1 MYKKLIITSFID
13 EISNFTV
20 EVNNHN
26 IYRILTIL
34 AIQPFVSSMSIHDKK
49 TRELYSNLD
58 SQYLY
63 TQSMST
69 GNGFLTDYGYSGS
82 NQIIGLILTGIDTS
96 SCFFDSNI
104 YSTSTDSSYSSTS
117 YRLLLFLKYILEMEH
132 ILHLLLQALVIHI
145 HLIIYLFFCHFK
157 NNSVL

>member
-117 YRLLLFLKYILEMEH
+117 YRLLLFFRDGTYFASIVAGSSYSYPSYN
-132 ILHLLLQALVIHI
+132 IS
-145 HLIIYLFFCHFK
+145 FFCHFK